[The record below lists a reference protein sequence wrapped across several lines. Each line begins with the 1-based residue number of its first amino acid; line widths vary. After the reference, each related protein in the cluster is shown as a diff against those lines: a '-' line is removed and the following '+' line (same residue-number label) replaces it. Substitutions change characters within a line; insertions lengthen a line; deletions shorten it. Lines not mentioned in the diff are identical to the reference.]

1 MNVTIW
7 RTRTC
12 AWCRTAINAAVR
24 ATRKLSRL
32 LEPRRSPPA
41 PPAPPAPTSA
51 GHDQA
56 EPWITKQ
63 ELAER
68 LGMSQRWIEK
78 QIHKGMP
85 SQRLGNRPRFKAS
98 AVEAWLRTDPDGTE

>member
-1 MNVTIW
+1 MDVTIW

-12 AWCRTAINAAVR
+12 AWCRTAINTADR
-24 ATRKLSRL
+24 TTRKLSRL
-32 LEPRRSPPA
+32 LEPRRSQ
-41 PPAPPAPTSA
+41 PAPPAPTSA
-51 GHDQA
+51 DHDQA

-98 AVEAWLRTDPDGTE
+98 AVEAWLRADPDGTE

>member
-1 MNVTIW
+1 MIE
-7 RTRTC
+7 RSRLC
-12 AWCRTAINAAVR
+12 AWCRTGLKAAVKAAQELGCLFEQR
-24 ATRKLSRL
+24 PLST
-32 LEPRRSPPA
+32 PRSA
-41 PPAPPAPTSA
+41 PPGA
-51 GHDQA
+51 GRDQA